1 MALQSA
7 DHSLFILVTHTSISI
22 VVVYVDDILVAGI
35 FLNQQKYA
43 LDILSNNGQL
53 GARTASFPMEQ
64 HLKLS
69 NEDGSL
75 LPDPSIYRRLL
86 REGNNLPSDSSK
98 KLPTPDLIGSSQIQS
113 PIADTEEETHE
124 ENGPLNDVDSCSNTV
139 RTKSVVWQ
147 HFKKVKVD
155 GFRQSQADHSL
166 FTLVTHTSIIIVVVY
181 VDEILVAGNALP
193 QIQFF
198 KNLIST
204 HFKNKDLGSLKFFL
218 GLEVARTFT
227 GIFLNQQKYAL
238 DILSDSGQ
246 LGARTASF
254 PMEQHLK
261 LSNEDE
267 SLLPDPSIYRRLVGC
282 LIYLTIT
289 RPYIVYAINILS

>member
-1 MALQSA
+1 MSAELRALEDNSTW
-7 DHSLFILVTHTSISI
+7 ILE
-22 VVVYVDDILVAGI
+22 
-35 FLNQQKYA
+35 
-43 LDILSNNGQL
+43 QL
-53 GARTASFPMEQ
+53 P
-64 HLKLS
+64 
-69 NEDGSL
+69 
-75 LPDPSIYRRLL
+75 PC
-86 REGNNLPSDSSK
+86 K
-98 KLPTPDLIGSSQIQS
+98 KPIG
-113 PIADTEEETHE
+113 
-124 ENGPLNDVDSCSNTV
+124 C
-139 RTKSVVWQ
+139 
-147 HFKKVKVD
+147 
-155 GFRQSQADHSL
+155 FRQSQADHSL